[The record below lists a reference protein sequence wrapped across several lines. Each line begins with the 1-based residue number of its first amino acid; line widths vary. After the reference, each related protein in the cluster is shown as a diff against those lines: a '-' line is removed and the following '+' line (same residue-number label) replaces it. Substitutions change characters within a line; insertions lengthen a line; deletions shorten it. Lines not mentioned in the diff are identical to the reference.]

1 MGKRVKSELKKIL
14 DKREISI
21 RKFAEM
27 TKPFTVDQTGVKFE
41 TLRRLYNDET
51 MQYQRDTIGVVCQT
65 LGIELSDLLI
75 LIDKEDDKKDDA
87 E

>member
-14 DKREISI
+14 DQREISI

-27 TKPFTVDQTGVKFE
+27 TKPFTTDETGIKFE

-51 MQYQRDTIGVVCQT
+51 MQFQRDTIGTVCET
-65 LGIELSDLLI
+65 LDIEIKDLLV
-75 LIDKEDDKKDDA
+75 LVDKENDSR
-87 E
+87 